1 MRSQRPWPQ
10 PVLLMALLLWA
21 IGGCS
26 RGSSTPAS
34 ASALSSAGP
43 SVASNAA
50 VHLTEYSSDDGPRS
64 SVILTGAIG
73 DFGEAISVH
82 PDGTINPDHD
92 SQSRL
97 ELSHG
102 SFRLDIKALDSKLVA
117 AFDHL
122 QPDPR
127 TCSAHTSVTAAAPI
141 VKGSGTGSYSDING
155 TIALSV
161 SVDEVFQTCSTSAP
175 YLAQAIV
182 TTGTGSVSYP

>member
-1 MRSQRPWPQ
+1 MRSHRPWHLA
-10 PVLLMALLLWA
+10 VLLMAPLVLA

-34 ASALSSAGP
+34 SSALPTAVP
-43 SVASNAA
+43 SVASNTA

-82 PDGTINPDHD
+82 LDGTINPDHD

-102 SFRLDIKALDSKLVA
+102 S
-117 AFDHL
+117 
-122 QPDPR
+122 
-127 TCSAHTSVTAAAPI
+127 
-141 VKGSGTGSYSDING
+141 
-155 TIALSV
+155 
-161 SVDEVFQTCSTSAP
+161 
-175 YLAQAIV
+175 
-182 TTGTGSVSYP
+182 